1 MSRNALIVVD
11 MLVDFIDKKGALYC
25 GPTAEK
31 TVPFIKKKLEE
42 ARRAGDLVIYLTD
55 SHKPNDKE
63 FQMFPK
69 HCVKGTPGAQV
80 IPELQPRRGEVVIRK
95 TRFSAFYGTRLE
107 SILKGNRIR
116 HVDVV
121 GVCTSICVMD
131 TVGGLRNRDYPV
143 TVYKKGVADFDQK
156 FHRFALERMKK
167 TYGAEVV

>member
-11 MLVDFIDKKGALYC
+11 TLVDFIDKKGALYC

-31 TVPFIKKKLEE
+31 MVPFIKKKLEQ
-42 ARRAGDLVIYLTD
+42 ARRAGDLVVYITD

-80 IPELQPRRGEVVIRK
+80 IPELKPKRGDVVIRK
-95 TRFSAFYGTRLE
+95 TRYSGFYGTRLE
-107 SILKGNRIR
+107 SILKENRIK

-131 TVGGLRNRDYPV
+131 TVGGLRSRDYPV

-156 FHRFALERMKK
+156 FHRFSLERMTK